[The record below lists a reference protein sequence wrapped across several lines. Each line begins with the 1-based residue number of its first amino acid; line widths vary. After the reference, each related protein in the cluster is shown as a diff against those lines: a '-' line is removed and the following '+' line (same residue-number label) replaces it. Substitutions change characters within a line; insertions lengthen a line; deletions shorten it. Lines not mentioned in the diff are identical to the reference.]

1 MEPATAME
9 ALSDATTRVLVVD
22 DHEVFS
28 DAVAMLLARQ
38 PDVLLIGSARDAD
51 EAIRL
56 VDVGPD
62 DQPDVVLMD
71 LDLPGGN
78 GIRATRRIRE
88 LSPDSKVVVLTALQD
103 PEVIA
108 DALAAGACGYV
119 PKTRAVDE
127 LMDVVRRA
135 AAGELV
141 MPEQDLA
148 PVLEQLR
155 SSHARPEGDL
165 VLRRLTPRETE
176 ILRYLAAGETTTQ
189 VAGHLGISALT
200 VQSHVKS
207 ILAKLGVHSKIEAVT
222 LAWRFGLAPTSARSD

>member
-1 MEPATAME
+1 ME

-38 PDVLLIGSARDAD
+38 PDVELIGSARDAD

-56 VDVGPD
+56 VDVDPD
-62 DQPDVVLMD
+62 DRPDVVLMD
-71 LDLPGGN
+71 LDLPGGA
-78 GIRATRRIRE
+78 GILATRRIRE

-119 PKTRAVDE
+119 PKTRAVEE

-141 MPEQDLA
+141 MPERDLA

-155 SSHARPEGDL
+155 SSQARPENDRL
-165 VLRRLTPRETE
+165 LHRLTPRETE
-176 ILRYLAAGETTTQ
+176 ILRDLAAGETTTQ
-189 VAGHLGISALT
+189 VAKHLGISALT

-222 LAWRFGLAPTSARSD
+222 VAWRLGLAPTGARSD

>member
-1 MEPATAME
+1 
-9 ALSDATTRVLVVD
+9 VVD

-38 PDVLLIGSARDAD
+38 PDVELIGSARDVD

-56 VDVGPD
+56 VDVYPD
-62 DQPDVVLMD
+62 DRPDVVLMD
-71 LDLPGGN
+71 LDLPGGS
-78 GIRATRRIRE
+78 GILATRRIRE
-88 LSPDSKVVVLTALQD
+88 LSPQSKVVVLTALQD

-119 PKTRAVDE
+119 PKTRAVEE

-141 MPEQDLA
+141 MPERDLA

-155 SSHARPEGDL
+155 SSQARPENDRL
-165 VLRRLTPRETE
+165 LHRLTPRETE
-176 ILRYLAAGETTTQ
+176 ILRDLAAGETTTQ
-189 VAGHLGISALT
+189 VAKHLGISALT

-222 LAWRFGLAPTSARSD
+222 LAWRLGLAPTGARSD

>member
-1 MEPATAME
+1 ME

-38 PDVLLIGSARDAD
+38 PDVELIGSARDAD

-56 VDVGPD
+56 VDVEPGHR
-62 DQPDVVLMD
+62 PDVVLMD
-71 LDLPGGN
+71 LDLPGGS
-78 GIRATRRIRE
+78 GILATRRIRE

-119 PKTRAVDE
+119 PKTRAVEE

-141 MPEQDLA
+141 MPERDLA

-155 SSHARPEGDL
+155 SSQARPENDRL
-165 VLRRLTPRETE
+165 LHRLTPRETE

-189 VAGHLGISALT
+189 VARHLGISALT

-222 LAWRFGLAPTSARSD
+222 LAWRLGLAPTGARSD

>member
-1 MEPATAME
+1 MEPVPD
-9 ALSDATTRVLVVD
+9 DATMRVLVVD

-38 PDVLLIGSARDAD
+38 PDVRLVGSARDAD
-51 EAIRL
+51 EAIEL
-56 VDVGPD
+56 LQVGTED
-62 DQPDVVLMD
+62 EPDVVLMD
-71 LDLPGGN
+71 LDLPGLD
-78 GIRATRRIRE
+78 GIGATRRIRE
-88 LSPDSKVVVLTALQD
+88 LSPDSKVVVLTAIQD

-119 PKTRAVDE
+119 PKTSAVDD

-141 MPEQDLA
+141 MPERDLA

-155 SSHARPEGDL
+155 ATSAVDEGE
-165 VLRRLTPRETE
+165 VLLRSLTRRESE
-176 ILRYLAAGETTTQ
+176 ILRSLAGGRTTTE
-189 VAGHLGISALT
+189 VADALGISALT

-222 LAWRFGLAPTSARSD
+222 LAWRYGLTPAGGPPS

>member
-1 MEPATAME
+1 MQPVPDE
-9 ALSDATTRVLVVD
+9 TTTVLVVD
-22 DHEVFS
+22 DHAVFS
-28 DAVAMLLARQ
+28 DAVAMLLEQQ
-38 PDVLLIGSARDAD
+38 PDVRLVGAARDAD

-56 VDVGPD
+56 INLDPD
-62 DQPDVVLMD
+62 EQPDVVLVD
-71 LDLPGGN
+71 LDLPGID
-78 GIRATRRIRE
+78 GIQATRRIRE

-119 PKTRAVDE
+119 PKTRAVEE

-141 MPEQDLA
+141 MPVRDLA

-155 SSHARPEGDL
+155 SAHGRPEGDL
-165 VLRRLTPRETE
+165 LLRRLTVRETE
-176 ILRYLAAGETTTQ
+176 ILRFLASGETTSQ
-189 VAGHLGISALT
+189 VADRLQISALT

-222 LAWRFGLAPTSARSD
+222 LAWRSGLANTEKPAG

>member
-1 MEPATAME
+1 MQAE
-9 ALSDATTRVLVVD
+9 SDDTTTVFVVD

-28 DAVAMLLARQ
+28 DAVAMLLARH
-38 PDVLLIGSARDAD
+38 PDVRLVGSAHDAD
-51 EAIRL
+51 EAIAL
-56 VDVGPD
+56 IDVDPEE
-62 DQPDVVLMD
+62 QPDVVLMD
-71 LDLPGGN
+71 LDLPGAD
-78 GIRATRRIRE
+78 GIQATRRIRE
-88 LSPDSKVVVLTALQD
+88 LSPGSKVVVLTALED

-141 MPEQDLA
+141 MPERDLA

-155 SSHARPEGDL
+155 STQARPEQEQL
-165 VLRRLTPRETE
+165 LRRLTPRETE
-176 ILRYLAAGETTTQ
+176 ILRYLAVGETTTQ
-189 VAGHLGISALT
+189 VAGHLRISALT
-200 VQSHVKS
+200 VQTHVKS

-222 LAWRFGLAPTSARSD
+222 LAWRAGIAPSGTTST

>member
-1 MEPATAME
+1 MEPVPLE
-9 ALSDATTRVLVVD
+9 PTRIFVVD

-28 DAVAMLLARQ
+28 DAVAMLLERQ
-38 PDVLLIGSARDAD
+38 PDVRLVGSARDAE

-56 VDVGPD
+56 LDGET

-71 LDLPGGN
+71 LDLPGLD
-78 GIRATRRIRE
+78 GIQATRRIRE
-88 LSPDSKVVVLTALQD
+88 LSPSAKVVVLTALED

-141 MPEQDLA
+141 MPERDLA
-148 PVLEQLR
+148 PVLAQLR
-155 SSHARPEGDL
+155 NANARPEGEL
-165 VLRRLTPRETE
+165 LLRRLTPRETE
-176 ILRYLAAGETTTQ
+176 ILRALAAGETTSQ
-189 VAGHLGISALT
+189 VAEQLGISALT

-222 LAWRFGLAPTSARSD
+222 LAWRFGLAPTGDRPA

>member
-1 MEPATAME
+1 ME

-38 PDVLLIGSARDAD
+38 PDVELVGSVRDAD

-62 DQPDVVLMD
+62 ARPDVVLMD
-71 LDLPGGN
+71 LDLPDGS
-78 GIRATRRIRE
+78 GILATRRIRE

-119 PKTRAVDE
+119 PKTHAVEE

-141 MPEQDLA
+141 MPERDLA
-148 PVLEQLR
+148 PVLEHLR
-155 SSHARPEGDL
+155 SSQARPQSERL
-165 VLRRLTPRETE
+165 LRRLTPRETE

-222 LAWRFGLAPTSARSD
+222 LAWRYGLAPTSGHPA

>member
-1 MEPATAME
+1 ME

-38 PDVLLIGSARDAD
+38 PDVELIGSARDVD

-56 VDVGPD
+56 VDVDPD
-62 DQPDVVLMD
+62 DRPDVVLMD
-71 LDLPGGN
+71 LDLPGGS
-78 GIRATRRIRE
+78 GILATRRIRE
-88 LSPDSKVVVLTALQD
+88 LSPQSKVVVLTALQD

-119 PKTRAVDE
+119 PKTRAVEE

-141 MPEQDLA
+141 MPERDLA

-155 SSHARPEGDL
+155 SSQARPENDRL
-165 VLRRLTPRETE
+165 LHRLTPRETE
-176 ILRYLAAGETTTQ
+176 ILRDLAAGETTTQ
-189 VAGHLGISALT
+189 VAKHLGISALT

-222 LAWRFGLAPTSARSD
+222 LAWRLGLAPTGARSD